1 MTNLA
6 LISPDTRLRVY
17 RDMMPHE
24 IASMGAAN
32 PTLSGGFAD
41 DNEELEYE

>member
-1 MTNLA
+1 MARSLLFVA
-6 LISPDTRLRVY
+6 FAS
-17 RDMMPHE
+17 